1 MVIKRAHFKHQEFS
15 KSFCYYTLLQVF
27 TELLGVR
34 KHVTGGSDAA
44 FNLYLLLL
52 HILSQFGGWQH
63 PELLHM
69 LPRQDVQQ
77 SACTNLPKKSSR
89 QDTLAKAFQWIP
101 SRWAIY
107 LMSIRHMTATEKIPL
122 AMKTENRFMQYES
135 RCARLNYISFFT
147 FLPLLKFQANL
158 KVDLLH
164 PSSKIT
170 SLLIQ
175 ATSYLTDC

>member
-1 MVIKRAHFKHQEFS
+1 
-15 KSFCYYTLLQVF
+15 
-27 TELLGVR
+27 
-34 KHVTGGSDAA
+34 
-44 FNLYLLLL
+44 
-52 HILSQFGGWQH
+52 
-63 PELLHM
+63 
-69 LPRQDVQQ
+69 
-77 SACTNLPKKSSR
+77 
-89 QDTLAKAFQWIP
+89 
-101 SRWAIY
+101 
-107 LMSIRHMTATEKIPL
+107 MSIRHMTATEKIPL

-175 ATSYLTDC
+175 ATSYLTDCQDRIHLPCLHLKLETNFVQAQGVSLLDQKIPTTQDLLADTVF